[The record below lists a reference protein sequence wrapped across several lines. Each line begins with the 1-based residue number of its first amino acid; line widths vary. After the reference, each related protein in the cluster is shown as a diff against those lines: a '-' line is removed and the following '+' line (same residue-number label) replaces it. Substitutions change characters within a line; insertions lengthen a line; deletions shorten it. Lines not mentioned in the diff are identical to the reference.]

1 MNQISIFE
9 QAGMDIPE
17 GLLNNRVKTIFKAT
31 GLDWVVEQ
39 KEVAV
44 LEKFKPDG
52 TYDEIVQKAE
62 NIIKEYVEE

>member
-1 MNQISIFE
+1 MKFPKSKKI
-9 QAGMDIPE
+9 
-17 GLLNNRVKTIFKAT
+17 
-31 GLDWVVEQ
+31 
-39 KEVAV
+39 EVAV